1 MTKLSH
7 FVLSLGLLAT
17 VSPAG
22 AADFNLSKQIPSGS
36 MEAMQSLK
44 SFVSN
49 GAAKQMPTRSDGLDD
64 SVIYEAPEG
73 TVEHYNTT
81 GTAYMAIMGFL
92 GEIPVEDFD
101 TEIVY
106 CENGDV
112 YWKNSITMI
121 GSNTYIKG
129 VDKGDVI
136 EFSFPQCIMSYP
148 DEFGEPVNIYAH
160 RMKYEITD
168 ESGGWFYIDTDND
181 TVTLTK
187 NEDGT
192 LSADV
197 IGGEAILGMTT
208 PEGEWYGYGNY
219 NIVMTP
225 GASEVVMPPAG
236 LETEEWAMISDGVG
250 RFVKVGFDGN
260 DVYVTDVFEEMP
272 EAWIKGSVEG
282 DEVIFPS
289 NQFEG
294 VHELIMFNAFFKAV
308 LLEYDEELYEDVI
321 VEQEQAVCK
330 FDAEKKT
337 MVSDV
342 DFALIAGPGFL
353 LGYVEKPTIRWQPS
367 DFEITLENPVILDC
381 FNYDDYLNYGVLA
394 FEMPALTK
402 EGYALNPDYI
412 FFRMFVDGEEYEF
425 DPADYMDIDEP
436 MVWVPF
442 LMDNYDIHSDGSYH
456 QFDLFIDGV
465 DVYGIQAKYDDG
477 ELLYYT
483 DIVNCDLSGT
493 GIDNI
498 NSGDRRVVSTSFTT
512 PSGIRVRDNAKGL
525 VIKTETLED
534 GSTRTSK
541 VIRR

>member
-7 FVLSLGLLAT
+7 FVLGLGLLAT
-17 VSPAG
+17 AFNAG
-22 AADFNLSKQIPSGS
+22 ASDFNVTTKIPTRSF
-36 MEAMQSLK
+36 EAMQSIKAHLDNK
-44 SFVSN
+44 DVRR
-49 GAAKQMPTRSDGLDD
+49 MPTRADELDN

-73 TVEHYNTT
+73 KVEHYNTT
-81 GTAYMAIMGFL
+81 GMAYMAIMGFL
-92 GEIPVEDFD
+92 GELPVEDFD

-106 CENGDV
+106 CDNGDV

-136 EFSFPQCIMSYP
+136 EFTFPQCIMSYP
-148 DEFGEPVNIYAH
+148 DEEGSPVNIYAH
-160 RMKYEITD
+160 RMKYEVTD
-168 ESGGWFYIDTDND
+168 ESGGWFFIDTDND
-181 TVTLTK
+181 VVTLTK

-192 LSADV
+192 LVGDV
-197 IGGEAILGMTT
+197 LGGESILGMTT

-225 GASEVVMPPAG
+225 GLEAVVTPPSD

-250 RFVKVGFDGN
+250 KFIKVGFDGS
-260 DVYVTDVFEEMP
+260 DVYVTNVFEEMP
-272 EAWIKGSVEG
+272 NAWIKGTIED

-294 VHELIMFNAFFKAV
+294 VHELIMFNAYFKAV
-308 LLEYDEELYEDVI
+308 TLEYDEEYDEDVI

-330 FDAEKKT
+330 YDAENKI

-342 DFALIAGPGFL
+342 DFALIAGPGFM
-353 LGYVEKPTIRWQPS
+353 LGYVDKPTIRWQPS
-367 DFEITLENPVILDC
+367 DFEITLENPVIVDC

-402 EGYALNPDYI
+402 EGYALNPDFI

-425 DPADYMDIDEP
+425 DPADYMDIDET
-436 MVWVPF
+436 MIWVPF
-442 LMDNYDIHSDGSYH
+442 LMDNYDIHSEGSYH
-456 QFDLFIDGV
+456 RFDLFIDGV

-477 ELLYYT
+477 ENLYFT
-483 DIVNCDLSGT
+483 DIVSTDVSKIGEVVS
-493 GIDNI
+493 D
-498 NSGDRRVVSTSFTT
+498 SKRVVSTEFSTV
-512 PSGIRVRDNAKGL
+512 SGVKAHTSAKGL
-525 VIKTETLED
+525 LIKTETLED
-534 GSTRTSK
+534 GTKRSTK
-541 VIRR
+541 IIRR